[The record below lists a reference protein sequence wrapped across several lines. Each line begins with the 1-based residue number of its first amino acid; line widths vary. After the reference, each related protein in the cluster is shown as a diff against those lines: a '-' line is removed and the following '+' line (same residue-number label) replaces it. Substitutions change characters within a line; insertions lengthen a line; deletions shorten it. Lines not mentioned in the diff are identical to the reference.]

1 MITSCKW
8 NHLERR
14 QRENVCKSI
23 KWRFIQIPRGLGV
36 SLSPSP
42 SLSRLSRSARNFRE
56 RFVCVSRPKSRKPK
70 AASLKYL
77 HKPDKLSH
85 FKRLTIKNEQCLF
98 KQPPS
103 SDSLLELTHST
114 QLDSAKWRQSDEKAP
129 RARVLDSPRQF

>member
-1 MITSCKW
+1 MESSRKKATRK
-8 NHLERR
+8 RM
-14 QRENVCKSI
+14 
-23 KWRFIQIPRGLGV
+23 QINQVAFYSNSARTRSFPFPFAL
-36 SLSPSP
+36 